1 MNLIFSETANRNQC
15 GGEVSVN
22 DLVMPCTF
30 SSSKTVTI
38 PHGLRY
44 AGGALELSEN
54 SPETTLAV
62 CRNHEVRLR
71 AAFDELLKTGDSS
84 QPSA

>member
-1 MNLIFSETANRNQC
+1 MNLIFAEAANRNQC
-15 GGEVSVN
+15 GGEISIN

-38 PHGLRY
+38 PAGLRY
-44 AGGALELSEN
+44 AGGTLELSD
-54 SPETTLAV
+54 SAQETTLNI

-71 AAFDELLKTGDSS
+71 AAFDELLKASDSS
-84 QPSA
+84 NPSA